1 MDRGWYLRFSVVSL
15 LLVASALVVWP
26 SVDGLLPESLR
37 SPAWVNERVNSRI
50 APGLDVKGGLR
61 LTYEVEV
68 DDAIRE
74 RRDRLADDILDRLG
88 VEFGIFKAEDM
99 PTREQLDKVRER
111 VKIEKVGDREIR
123 ATFPKPEDSKKL
135 TLEMVRKFGDLK
147 IESGEGKPVVNL
159 AIRED
164 MVDELRSTAV
174 GQARE
179 TIADRIDKLG
189 VRETSVTA
197 RGTDIAIEIPGA
209 DEASFARIRDIISR
223 TARLE
228 FKIVDDESTFVQELS
243 DLPEGISRASEGV
256 SAGTE
261 NPNASSSYLWA
272 EGEGSRQKL
281 SAYVESL
288 KPRFPEGRELLLGPL
303 DRDPEGDG
311 KAAKEAWRTY
321 MLNTRADVTGED
333 VKEAFTAF
341 DQENNKPYVS
351 LTFNQKGADKF
362 QRLTG
367 RNVKRRMAIVLDDVA
382 KSAPVIQ
389 QEIGGGNC
397 QITLG
402 ATQAYNTVLKEAK
415 DLVVVLRAGALPAP
429 IRPSNEQL
437 IGPSLG
443 KDAIEKGGM
452 GALVGIVLVV
462 FFMLIYYQVGGLIA
476 DVAVLMNLL
485 MLFALMALFEATLT
499 LPGVAGIALTVGMAV
514 DANVLINE
522 RIREELRAG
531 KSARAAVDQG
541 FDRAFWS
548 IFDGQITT
556 FIAGVVLFQYGT
568 GPIKGFAVTL
578 MIGIATSLFTGV
590 FCSRVFFDWVVRGLR
605 VKTLNVG

>member
-1 MDRGWYLRFSVVSL
+1 MDRGWYLRFTATI
-15 LLVASALVVWP
+15 LLVVAAVLVVWP
-26 SVDGLLPESLR
+26 SLPGKWGQAAPEWLTGKVS
-37 SPAWVNERVNSRI
+37 SRI
-50 APGLDVKGGLR
+50 APGLDIQGGLR

-68 DDAIRE
+68 DEAVRE
-74 RRDRLADDILDRLG
+74 RRDRLADDLLDRMG
-88 VEFGIFKAEDM
+88 VEFGLFKAEEM

-111 VKIEKVGDREIR
+111 VKVEKVGERDIR
-123 ATFPKPEDSKKL
+123 ATFKKPEDAKKL
-135 TLEMVRKFGDLK
+135 TLDQIRKFGDLK
-147 IESGEGKPVVNL
+147 EVSRTETVVNM

-164 MVDELRSTAV
+164 MVDDLRSTAV

-197 RGTDIAIEIPGA
+197 RGTDIAVEIPGA
-209 DEASFARIRDIISR
+209 DEASFTRIRDIISR

-228 FKIVDDESTFVQELS
+228 FKIVDDENNFVSELGE
-243 DLPEGISRASEGV
+243 LPEGIKRASEGV
-256 SAGTE
+256 SAGAE
-261 NPNASSSYLWA
+261 NPNVASSYLWA
-272 EGEGSRQKL
+272 EGDGARQKL
-281 SAYVESL
+281 TAYVESL

-303 DRDPEGDG
+303 EREPEEG
-311 KAAKEAWRTY
+311 KKATEAWRTY
-321 MLNTRADVTGED
+321 LLNSRADVTGED

-341 DQENNKPYVS
+341 DQENNRPYVA
-351 LTFNQKGADKF
+351 LNFNTKGADKF
-362 QRLTG
+362 GRLTG

-389 QEIGGGNC
+389 QEIGGGRC

-402 ATQAYNTVLKEAK
+402 SMQNYNQTLQEAK
-415 DLVVVLRAGALPAP
+415 DLVVVLKAGALPAP

-443 KDAIEKGGM
+443 QDAIQKGGM
-452 GALVGIVLVV
+452 GALIGICLVV
-462 FFMLIYYQVGGLIA
+462 FFMFLYYQVGGLIA
-476 DVAVLMNLL
+476 DVAVIMNLL
-485 MLFALMALFEATLT
+485 FLFALMALFEATLT

-522 RIREELRAG
+522 RIREELRTG

-548 IFDGQITT
+548 IFDGQLTT
-556 FIAGVVLFQYGT
+556 LIAGIVLFQYGT

-578 MIGIATSLFTGV
+578 MIGILTSLFTGV
-590 FCSRVFFDWVVRGLR
+590 FCSRLMFDWVVRGLR
-605 VKTLNVG
+605 VKTLKVG

>member
-1 MDRGWYLRFSVVSL
+1 MDRGFYLRVGLVAL
-15 LLVASALVVWP
+15 LLGGAGLVIWP
-26 SVDGLLPESLR
+26 SMDAWLPA
-37 SPAWVNERVNSRI
+37 PAWVKQHFSNRI
-50 APGLDVKGGLR
+50 APGLDIQGGLR

-68 DDAIRE
+68 EEAIRD
-74 RRDRLADDILDRLG
+74 RRDRLADDLLDRMG
-88 VEFGIFKAEDM
+88 VAFNIFKAEER
-99 PTREQLDKVRER
+99 PTKEQLDQTRKRVTITTRDER
-111 VKIEKVGDREIR
+111 QIVL
-123 ATFPKPEDSKKL
+123 TFKSPDDARKL
-135 TLEMVRKFGDLK
+135 TLEQIRKFGDLK
-147 IESGEGKPVVNL
+147 EESRSGNVVVVG
-159 AIRED
+159 IRPD
-164 MVDELRSTAV
+164 MVDDLRDTAV

-197 RGTDIAIEIPGA
+197 RGTDIAVEIPGA

-228 FKIVDDESTFVQELS
+228 FKIVDDENDLVASLGE
-243 DLPEGISRASEGV
+243 LPEGIERQSEVV
-256 SAGTE
+256 SAGVQ
-261 NPNASSSYLWA
+261 NPQKVVSFLVAR
-272 EGEGSRQKL
+272 GEGARQKL
-281 SAYVESL
+281 QAFVDAQKSKVAD
-288 KPRFPEGRELLLGPL
+288 GRELLLGEL
-303 DRDPEGDG
+303 DELDDSANTPN
-311 KAAKEAWRTY
+311 AKRGPQAWRTY
-321 MLNTRADVTGED
+321 LLYSRADVSGED

-341 DQENNKPYVS
+341 DQDNNKPYVA
-351 LTFNQKGADKF
+351 LNFNQKGADKF
-362 QRLTG
+362 GQLTG
-367 RNVKRRMAIVLDDVA
+367 RNVKRRMAIVLDDRVE
-382 KSAPVIQ
+382 SAPVIQ
-389 QEIGGGNC
+389 TEIGGGRC

-402 ATQAYNTVLKEAK
+402 GSGTYNETLQEAK
-415 DLVVVLRAGALPAP
+415 DLVVVLVAGALPAP

-443 KDAIEKGGM
+443 ADAIRKGGM
-452 GALVGIVLVV
+452 GALVGISLVV
-462 FFMLIYYQVGGLIA
+462 AFMLLYYQVAGAVA
-476 DVAVLMNLL
+476 DLAVLMNLL
-485 MLFALMALFEATLT
+485 FLFALMALFEATLT

-548 IFDGQITT
+548 IFDGQLTT

-590 FCSRVFFDWVVRGLR
+590 FCSRVMFDWIVRGLR
-605 VKTLNVG
+605 VKTLRVG

>member
-1 MDRGWYLRFSVVSL
+1 MDRGWYARVSL
-15 LLVASALVVWP
+15 VVFLLVGSVLVVWP
-26 SVDGLLPESLR
+26 SIDAWYPA
-37 SPAWVNERVNSRI
+37 PAWLKERVSTRI

-68 DDAIRE
+68 DEAIRD

-88 VEFGIFKAEDM
+88 VAFGIFKAEER
-99 PTREQLDKVRER
+99 PTREQLDQVRGR
-111 VKIEKVGDREIR
+111 VKVELVGERQIR
-123 ATFPKPEDSKKL
+123 ATFKNQADASKL
-135 TLEMVRKFGDLK
+135 SLDLIRKFGDLK
-147 IESGEGKPVVNL
+147 EESRNGAVVMMG
-159 AIRED
+159 IRPD
-164 MVDELRSTAV
+164 MVDELRDTAV

-209 DEASFARIRDIISR
+209 DEASFARIREIISR

-228 FKIVDDESTFVQELS
+228 FKVVDDDSDFQSTLTE
-243 DLPEGISRASEGV
+243 LPEGVERQTEVV
-256 SAGTE
+256 SAGMQA
-261 NPNASSSYLWA
+261 PQKVVSYLLA
-272 EGEGSRQKL
+272 TGENARQTL
-281 SAYVESL
+281 QAYVDSV
-288 KPRFPEGRELLLGPL
+288 KSKVPEGRELLLGEQESM
-303 DRDPEGDG
+303 DEGPS
-311 KAAKEAWRTY
+311 ASTNWRTY
-321 MLNTRADVTGED
+321 LVNARADVGGED

-341 DQENNKPYVS
+341 DQENNAPYVA
-351 LTFNQKGADKF
+351 LNFNQKGADKF
-362 QRLTG
+362 AELTG
-367 RNVKRRMAIVLDDVA
+367 RNVKRRMAIVLDERIE
-382 KSAPVIQ
+382 SAPVIQ
-389 QEIGGGNC
+389 TQIAGGRC

-402 ATQAYNTVLKEAK
+402 GSRNYNETLQEAK

-429 IRPSNEQL
+429 IRPANEQL

-443 KDAIEKGGM
+443 QDAIQKGGL
-452 GALVGIVLVV
+452 GALAGIALVV
-462 FFMLIYYQVGGLIA
+462 IFMVIYYQMAGVVA
-476 DVAVLMNLL
+476 DLSVLLNLL
-485 MLFALMALFEATLT
+485 FLFALMAMFEATLT

-556 FIAGVVLFQYGT
+556 FIAGVVLFQYGS

-578 MIGIATSLFTGV
+578 MIGIVTSLFTGV
-590 FCSRVFFDWVVRGLR
+590 FCSRVFFDYLVRGLR
-605 VKTLNVG
+605 VKTLKVG

>member
-1 MDRGWYLRFSVVSL
+1 MDMDRGWYLRFSVVTAL
-15 LLVASALVVWP
+15 MVAAVLVVWP
-26 SVDGLLPESLR
+26 SVDGYLPA
-37 SPAWVNERVNSRI
+37 PAWLKARVDNRI
-50 APGLDVKGGLR
+50 APGLDIQGGLR

-74 RRDRLADDILDRLG
+74 RRDRLADDLLDRLG

-111 VKIEKVGDREIR
+111 VKVEKVGDREMR
-123 ATFPKPEDSKKL
+123 ATFKNPADSKKL
-135 TLEMVRKFGDLK
+135 TLELVRRFGDLREK
-147 IESGEGKPVVNL
+147 SRTDTVVEL

-164 MVDELRSTAV
+164 MVDELRETAV

-228 FKIVDDESTFVQELS
+228 FKIVDDESNFVGELS

-256 SAGTE
+256 SAGPE
-261 NPNASSSYLWA
+261 NPNVASTYLWA

-281 SAYVESL
+281 AAYVEKL

-303 DRDPEGDG
+303 EREPEEG
-311 KAAKEAWRTY
+311 KKTVEAWRTY
-321 MLNTRADVTGED
+321 LLNSRADVTGED

-341 DQENNKPYVS
+341 DQENNKPYVA
-351 LTFNQKGADKF
+351 LNFNQKGADKF

-389 QEIGGGNC
+389 QEIGGGRC

-402 ATQAYNTVLKEAK
+402 SMQAYNTVLQEAK

-429 IRPSNEQL
+429 IRPANEQL

-443 KDAIEKGGM
+443 ADAIQKGGM

-462 FFMLIYYQVGGLIA
+462 LFMLLYYQVGGLIA
-476 DVAVLMNLL
+476 DVAVLLNLVF
-485 MLFALMALFEATLT
+485 LFALMALFEATLT

-605 VKTLNVG
+605 VKTLKVG